1 MELSTLYF
9 RLSCSIA
16 QSKSKVEVLFRK
28 SGLLI
33 CLVLSKYFSGDQVKK
48 SEMS

>member
-9 RLSCSIA
+9 RLSSIA

-33 CLVLSKYFSGDQVKK
+33 ENLNY
-48 SEMS
+48 